1 MVGDEAVMSDV
12 TVPPLWFRLP
22 PGFHTIGP
30 DDRQALECM
39 ADALG
44 SPAARVDIARLMGG
58 LDGLQAHHVVHTS
71 IGLHPD
77 DALGVSTSFFSLTV
91 RDAQHSNPA
100 VAVAQTS
107 LAVSRSALWSRATRR
122 VIELPSA
129 LPCYLV
135 AGLISPPG
143 VDDQLFQARAI
154 TADVQ
159 GRHVLILDLTSAAVG
174 NGEAYASILEAVTYT
189 ISFSDPDPDPD
200 ATPPP
205 LAGTSRIL
213 EVLL

>member
-1 MVGDEAVMSDV
+1 MSDV
-12 TVPPLWFRLP
+12 AVPPLWFRLP

-30 DDRQALECM
+30 GDRQALDCM

-44 SPAARVDIARLMGG
+44 SPAAMVDIARLMGG
-58 LDGLQAHHVVHTS
+58 LNSLQAHHVVHTS

-77 DALGVSTSFFSLTV
+77 DVLGVSTSFFSLTV
-91 RDAQHSNPA
+91 RHAQHPNPG

-107 LAVSRSALWSRATRR
+107 LAISRSALWGKAARR
-122 VIELPSA
+122 VIELPSS

-143 VDDQLFQARAI
+143 VNDQLFQARAI
-154 TADVQ
+154 TADAQ
-159 GRHVLILDLTSAAVG
+159 GRHVIILDLTSAAVS
-174 NGEAYASILEAVTYT
+174 NAEAYTSILEAVTYT
-189 ISFSDPDPDPD
+189 ISFSDPDPE
-200 ATPPP
+200 ASPPP
-205 LAGTSRIL
+205 LPGTSRIL

>member
-1 MVGDEAVMSDV
+1 MSDA
-12 TVPPLWFRLP
+12 TVPPVWFRLP
-22 PGFHTIGP
+22 PGFHTITPG
-30 DDRQALECM
+30 DRQALECM

-44 SPAARVDIARLMGG
+44 SPAARADIARLMGG
-58 LDGLQAHHVVHTS
+58 LNGLQAHHVVHTS

-77 DALGVSTSFFSLTV
+77 NALGVSTSFFSLTV
-91 RDAQHSNPA
+91 RPAQHPNPG

-107 LAVSRSALWSRATRR
+107 LAISRSALWSKATRR
-122 VIELPSA
+122 VIELPSS

-143 VDDQLFQARAI
+143 VGDQLFQARAV
-154 TADVQ
+154 TADAQ

-174 NGEAYASILEAVTYT
+174 NGEAYTSILEAVTYT
-189 ISFSDPDPDPD
+189 ISFSDPD
-200 ATPPP
+200 ASPPP
-205 LAGTSRIL
+205 LPGTSRIL